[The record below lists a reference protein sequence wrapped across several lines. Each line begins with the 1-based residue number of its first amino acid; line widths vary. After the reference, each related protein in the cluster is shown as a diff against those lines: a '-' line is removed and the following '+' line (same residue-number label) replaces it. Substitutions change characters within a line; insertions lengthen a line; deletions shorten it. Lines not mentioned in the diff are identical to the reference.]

1 MAFLVDNNLS
11 PKVAEV
17 LSEFFPNTC
26 HVAQLSMDTASDDI
40 IWLHAKQNGFSI
52 LSKDNDFE
60 AKSRL
65 YGCPPKVVQMKCGN
79 LKTGEILHL
88 LREHISHLS
97 EFIIDSEDCLLLIN

>member
-17 LSEFFPNTC
+17 LCEHFSNSC
-26 HVAQLSMDTASDDI
+26 HVTFLNMDSASDEL
-40 IWLHAKQNGFSI
+40 IWLHAKETGLAI

-65 YGCPPKVVQMKCGN
+65 YGCPPKVVQMKCEN
-79 LKTGEILHL
+79 LKTRQIPNIFRAHVSE
-88 LREHISHLS
+88 LS
-97 EFIIDSEDCLLLIN
+97 EFLTDTEDCLLLIN